1 MKITSIFLSSE
12 SDSSLPL
19 VSFCEENAISI
30 LRKSLISFDSVAFE
44 LPSEW
49 DVVFFSSPRSFDFF
63 VSKGIE
69 WKTNHQIACIGNETK
84 RHIESAGFTVSF
96 VGENAGNPKE
106 VAANFKEWLKN
117 RIALFPQSTRSNKSI
132 ETALPAD
139 QRRPLIVYKTI
150 ETPVRLKETFSM
162 YIFTSPSNYESF
174 RAVNEL
180 PGNAIIVSWGE
191 MTHQRIVNQGS
202 KSDYI
207 LKTSTYSE
215 LLKILQKLNS

>member
-30 LRKSLISFDSVAFE
+30 LRKSFITFDAVAFE

-69 WKTNHQIACIGNETK
+69 WKTNHQIACIGHETK

-96 VGENAGNPKE
+96 AGDNAGSPKE
-106 VAANFKEWLKN
+106 VAADFKKWLN
-117 RIALFPQSTRSNKSI
+117 DRIALFPQSTRSNKSI
-132 ETALPAD
+132 ETALPLN
-139 QRRPLIVYKTI
+139 QRKPLVVYKTI
-150 ETPVRLKETFSM
+150 ETPVKLTEIFSM

-174 RAVNEL
+174 CAVNEL
-180 PGNAIIVSWGE
+180 SGNEIIVSWGE
-191 MTHQRIVNQGS
+191 MTDQRIVNQGS

-207 LKTSTYSE
+207 LRTSTYSE

>member
-19 VSFCEENAISI
+19 VSFCKENAISI
-30 LRKSLISFDSVAFE
+30 LRKSLISFDSVEFE
-44 LPSEW
+44 LPLEW

-63 VSKGIE
+63 ISKGIE
-69 WKTNHQIACIGNETK
+69 WKAEQQIACIGNETK
-84 RHIESAGFTVSF
+84 KHIESAGFTVSF
-96 VGENAGNPKE
+96 AGENAGSPKE
-106 VAANFKEWLKN
+106 VAADFKTWLN
-117 RIALFPQSTRSNKSI
+117 DRVALFPQSTRSNKSI
-132 ETALPAD
+132 ETALPPN
-139 QRRPLIVYKTI
+139 QRKPLVVYQTI
-150 ETPVRLKETFSM
+150 ENPIRLTEAFSM

-174 RAVNEL
+174 SSVNSL
-180 PGNAIIVSWGE
+180 PNGAMIVSWGE

-207 LKTSTYSE
+207 LRTSTYSE

>member
-63 VSKGIE
+63 VSKEIE
-69 WKTNHQIACIGNETK
+69 WEPEQQIACIGNETK

-96 VGENAGNPKE
+96 VGENAGSPKE
-106 VAANFKEWLKN
+106 VAADFKEWLDD

-132 ETALPAD
+132 ETALPIN
-139 QRRPLIVYKTI
+139 QRKPLVVYKTI
-150 ETPVRLKETFSM
+150 ETSVKLMEIFSM

-180 PGNAIIVSWGE
+180 PDNAIIVSWGE
-191 MTHQRIVNQGS
+191 MTDQRIVNQGS

>member
-69 WKTNHQIACIGNETK
+69 WKPEQQIACIGNETK

-96 VGENAGNPKE
+96 VGENAGSPKE
-106 VAANFKEWLKN
+106 VAADFKEWLDD

-132 ETALPAD
+132 ETALPIN
-139 QRRPLIVYKTI
+139 QRKPLVVYKTI
-150 ETPVRLKETFSM
+150 ETSVKFMEIFSM

-180 PGNAIIVSWGE
+180 PDNAIIVSWGE
-191 MTHQRIVNQGS
+191 MTDQRIVNQGS

>member
-44 LPSEW
+44 LPSGW

-63 VSKGIE
+63 ISKGIE
-69 WKTNHQIACIGNETK
+69 WNPDQQIACIGNETK

-96 VGENAGNPKE
+96 VGENAGSPKE
-106 VAANFKEWLKN
+106 VAADFKGWLNN

-132 ETALPAD
+132 ETALPLN
-139 QRRPLIVYKTI
+139 QRKPLVVYKTI
-150 ETPVRLKETFSM
+150 ETPVKLTEIFSM

-174 RAVNEL
+174 HAVNEL
-180 PGNAIIVSWGE
+180 PDNSIIVSWGE
-191 MTHQRIVNQGS
+191 MTDQRIVNQGS

>member
-12 SDSSLPL
+12 NDSSLPL
-19 VSFCEENAISI
+19 LSYCEENKISI
-30 LRKSLISFDSVAFE
+30 LRKSFISFDAVEFE

-69 WKTNHQIACIGNETK
+69 WKPDQQIACIGNETK

-96 VGENAGNPKE
+96 AGENAGSPKE
-106 VAANFKEWLKN
+106 VASDFKEWLKD
-117 RIALFPQSTRSNKSI
+117 RIALFPQSSKSNKSI
-132 ETALPAD
+132 ETVLPPD
-139 QRRPLIVYKTI
+139 QRKPLVVYKTI
-150 ETPVRLKETFSM
+150 DTPIRLSDTFSM
-162 YIFTSPSNYESF
+162 YVFTSPSNYESF
-174 RAVNEL
+174 SSLNSL
-180 PGNAIIVSWGE
+180 PASAMIVSWGE

-202 KSDYI
+202 KSDHI
-207 LKTSTYSE
+207 LRTSTYSE

>member
-1 MKITSIFLSSE
+1 MKIRSIFLSSE

-19 VSFCEENAISI
+19 VSFCEENAIFI
-30 LRKSLISFDSVAFE
+30 LRKSLISFDAVEFE

-63 VSKGIE
+63 ISKGIE
-69 WKTNHQIACIGNETK
+69 WKKDQQIACIGNETK
-84 RHIESAGFTVSF
+84 KYIEAAGFTVSF
-96 VGENAGNPKE
+96 AGENAGSPKE
-106 VAANFKEWLKN
+106 VAADFKAWLN
-117 RIALFPQSTRSNKSI
+117 ERIALFPQSTRSNKSI
-132 ETALPAD
+132 ETALPPN
-139 QRRPLIVYKTI
+139 QRKPLVVYQTI
-150 ETPVRLKETFSM
+150 ETPIRLMEAFSM

-174 RAVNEL
+174 SSINSV
-180 PGNAIIVSWGE
+180 PKDAIIVSWGE

-207 LKTSTYSE
+207 LRTSTYSE